1 VGLHQNG
8 GVQYATIEYHNW
20 FGANMSRPYRVIGS
34 CHIEFEREKQSPTTQ
49 IQDWKGWYEIAKVQL
64 SKPNPIILIRI
75 NMLKEF
81 EELMLDNTLLKVQN
95 QVFGDKN
102 PKWKEWWQIVQKFTE
117 EQIQENMELAHSN
130 EQSY

>member
-1 VGLHQNG
+1 
-8 GVQYATIEYHNW
+8 
-20 FGANMSRPYRVIGS
+20 
-34 CHIEFEREKQSPTTQ
+34 
-49 IQDWKGWYEIAKVQL
+49 
-64 SKPNPIILIRI
+64 
-75 NMLKEF
+75 MLKEF